1 MNTVVSVL
9 WYCTDV
15 LGWVA
20 LTQDWGE
27 SELYRERETQRENV
41 FKLVIT
47 SWSSD
52 KEMFYW

>member
-1 MNTVVSVL
+1 MYTVVSVL

-15 LGWVA
+15 LGWVL